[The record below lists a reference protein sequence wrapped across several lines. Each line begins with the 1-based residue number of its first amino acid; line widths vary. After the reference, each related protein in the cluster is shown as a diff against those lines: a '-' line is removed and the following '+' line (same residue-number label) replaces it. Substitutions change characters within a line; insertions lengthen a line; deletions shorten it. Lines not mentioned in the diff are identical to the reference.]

1 MKLDSP
7 GFENE
12 VELPVMDL
20 VHLSAECVGLSESAI
35 ESIEALEEFDD
46 E

>member
-1 MKLDSP
+1 MKLGSP

-12 VELPVMDL
+12 VELPVMTFI
-20 VHLSAECVGLSESAI
+20 HSSADYMGLSESAI
-35 ESIEALEEFDD
+35 ESVEALEEFDD